1 MVSLVIIINF
11 NSMAAVTVKCL
22 YCDDFY
28 APSQKLLEK
37 HIKYVHS
44 QEAGF
49 TIECSYDNCFR
60 LFTNFRTY
68 QNHLLTHKN
77 ASQHQNDVH
86 VHVDLQAGSSNDS
99 VFMETSQGAALND
112 DVIHGDDCP
121 PNFSDY
127 CAKWILKTSEMRK
140 LTRTATVGIVQD
152 VSELVKEIAGHLQH
166 QVQNC
171 LQAAGVQYSSIT
183 GLCDVFFRN

>member
-1 MVSLVIIINF
+1 MIIINF

-49 TIECSYDNCFR
+49 TIECSYTTVFVC
-60 LFTNFRTY
+60 
-68 QNHLLTHKN
+68 LLTFVHIKITHKN

-112 DVIHGDDCP
+112 DVIHGDDCL

-127 CAKWILKTSEMRK
+127 C
-140 LTRTATVGIVQD
+140 
-152 VSELVKEIAGHLQH
+152 
-166 QVQNC
+166 QN
-171 LQAAGVQYSSIT
+171 GY
-183 GLCDVFFRN
+183 